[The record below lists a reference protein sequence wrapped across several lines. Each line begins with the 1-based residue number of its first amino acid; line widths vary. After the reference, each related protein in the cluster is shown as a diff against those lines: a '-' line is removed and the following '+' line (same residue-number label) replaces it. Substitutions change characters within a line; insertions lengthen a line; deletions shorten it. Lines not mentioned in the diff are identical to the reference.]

1 MELPHLGEQCSEPT
15 CKKLDFLPVKC
26 DACGNIYCMDH
37 MSYVQHSCPS
47 AHKKDVQVPI
57 CPLCGSPVPTPRN
70 QPPDIAVSE
79 HIDRD
84 CQSDP
89 AKAKRKV
96 KANKCALPG
105 CRVKELVPV
114 ICSECRQNFC
124 LRHRFPDD
132 HKCVG
137 KKGKVLE
144 ASIHRQEISTY
155 SHVLSVQGN
164 MSEDEALAKAISE
177 SMKETTRSRGQSTV
191 PTSVNRQRCR
201 VS

>member
-137 KKGKVLE
+137 KKGKVFQKMRLWLKQYLT
-144 ASIHRQEISTY
+144 ATSSQSRR
-155 SHVLSVQGN
+155 
-164 MSEDEALAKAISE
+164 
-177 SMKETTRSRGQSTV
+177 RSFRDV
-191 PTSVNRQRCR
+191 RINRNIDHIYMYIRINT
-201 VS
+201 